1 MAVVTVPDENLVLR
15 ETEEVTKYLA
25 GIGLTYERWT
35 PRHALAPDAQP
46 QDILAAYA
54 AEIERLKEVGGYV
67 TADVIDINPETPG
80 LEEMLSK
87 FKREHW
93 HDEDEVRFIIEGRG
107 VFHIRPQH
115 GSVVSIEVQAGDLLS
130 VPSGTW
136 HWFNLCS
143 DLRIKA
149 IRLFSES
156 KGWLPFYTESMVDGR
171 YQPMC
176 FGASYLT
183 PSNA

>member
-1 MAVVTVPDENLVLR
+1 
-15 ETEEVTKYLA
+15 
-25 GIGLTYERWT
+25 
-35 PRHALAPDAQP
+35 
-46 QDILAAYA
+46 
-54 AEIERLKEVGGYV
+54 LKEAGGYV
-67 TADVIDINPETPG
+67 SADVININRETPG
-80 LEEMLSK
+80 LEAMLLK

-107 VFHIRPQH
+107 IFHIRPRQ

-130 VPSGTW
+130 VPGGTW

-143 DLRIKA
+143 DLQIKA

-156 KGWLPFYTESMVDGR
+156 KGWLPFYTESMVDSR
-171 YQPMC
+171 YQPVC
-176 FGASYLT
+176 LGATYLT

>member
-15 ETEEVTKYLA
+15 ETGEVTKYLA
-25 GIGLTYERWT
+25 GIGLTYERWRPT
-35 PRHALAPDAQP
+35 HALMPDAQS

-54 AEIERLKEVGGYV
+54 TEIERLKEVGGYV
-67 TADVIDINPETPG
+67 SVDVININRETPG
-80 LEEMLSK
+80 LEEMLLK
-87 FKREHW
+87 FNREHW

-107 VFHIRPQH
+107 IFHIRPQD
-115 GSVVSIEVQAGDLLS
+115 GRVVSIEVTGGDLLS

-143 DLRIKA
+143 DLQIKA

-156 KGWLPFYTESMVDGR
+156 KGWLPYYTESKVER
-171 YQPMC
+171 QYQPVC
-176 FGASYLT
+176 FGAAYLT
-183 PSNA
+183 P